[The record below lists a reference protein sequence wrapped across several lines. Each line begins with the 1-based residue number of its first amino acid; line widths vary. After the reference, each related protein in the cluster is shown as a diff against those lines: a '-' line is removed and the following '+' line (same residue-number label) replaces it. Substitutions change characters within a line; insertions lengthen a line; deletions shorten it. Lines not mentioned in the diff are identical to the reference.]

1 MRFISPSGCKPS
13 LITHLMR
20 IRLALRLLGCLAF
33 LFSAELSNAAEARIA
48 LVIGNS
54 NYPASRLKNPANDAT
69 AIAGKLRAL
78 GFDVMLRTETT
89 RRDMTRAINDFGG
102 KLVPG
107 HMALFYYAGH
117 GMQVKG
123 KNFLIPVDAEIDNEE
138 MVRTEGIDVD
148 RLLER
153 LKISRMNIVILD
165 ACRDNPFEKFR
176 GGSGGLA
183 EIDAPIGTFLAYA
196 TSPGKLAA
204 DGDGA
209 NGLYT
214 TELLK
219 AIDVPGL
226 KIEDVF
232 KQVRINVLKASAN
245 KQVPWESSSMTGEFY
260 FRPDAKAAAID
271 AQVRRGEQERLEL
284 QREME
289 KLRAELTKLIGATL
303 SSTAG
308 VATSPATVAIAAPV
322 SESALTLPPAAGT
335 ASAPPNEGASIEI
348 WEKRIAMLKSLS
360 GQLDYAKAV
369 AILFDIKEDNDLT
382 NVVKFQR
389 FVTGSIW
396 ASALAMGVNENRK
409 LYWANASRY
418 RAPKFAEETAIEF
431 CVMDDARC
439 ELVIVNT
446 EFQERSF
453 LAVADRLKQID
464 PASAR
469 NVYLESITAAV
480 TEQFTPGGA
489 GAMGTNTTGG
499 QHTARVHTPARDG
512 R

>member
-1 MRFISPSGCKPS
+1 MVTAARTISRKTRSVQNTVARLFLCGIAIYFICASPV
-13 LITHLMR
+13 R
-20 IRLALRLLGCLAF
+20 
-33 LFSAELSNAAEARIA
+33 AADTRVA

-54 NYPASRLKNPANDAT
+54 NYPSSRLKNPANDAK
-69 AIAGKLRAL
+69 AIADKLRAL

-89 RRDMTRAINDFGG
+89 RREMTRAISEFGG
-102 KLVPG
+102 KLAAG
-107 HMALFYYAGH
+107 NIALFYYAGH

-153 LKISRMNIVILD
+153 LKISRMNVVILD

-196 TSPGKLAA
+196 TSPGKVAS
-204 DGDGA
+204 DGSGA

-214 TELLK
+214 SELLK
-219 AIDVPGL
+219 AIDEPGL

-271 AQVRRGEQERLEL
+271 AQVRRGERERLEL

-303 SSTAG
+303 STAAG
-308 VATSPATVAIAAPV
+308 IPSSQAAVTLAAPASPGEPPPPSIAAQPATSSQT
-322 SESALTLPPAAGT
+322 T
-335 ASAPPNEGASIEI
+335 SIDI

-360 GQLDYAKAV
+360 GQLDYAKAM
-369 AILFDIKEDNDLT
+369 AILFDVKDDNDLT
-382 NVVKFQR
+382 NIVKFQR
-389 FVTGSIW
+389 FVARSIW
-396 ASALAMGVNENRK
+396 ASALAMGVSGNK
-409 LYWANASRY
+409 SIFWANASRY
-418 RAPKFAEETAIEF
+418 RAPKFAEETALEF
-431 CVMDDARC
+431 CAMHDTRC
-439 ELVIVNT
+439 ELVIINE
-446 EFQERSF
+446 EFQEKSF
-453 LAVADRLKQID
+453 LAVADRLKQVD

-469 NVYLESITAAV
+469 NAYLESITSAM

-499 QHTARVHTPARDG
+499 QHTARVHTPARTDP
-512 R
+512 